1 MIRKLSGFTAVAL
14 LIPVFMLAGCSG
26 NNSGKTTGELKANI
40 AADTAKTGLEIGNRA
55 PELAYTSPDG
65 KTIAL
70 SEFRGKVVLI
80 DFWAGWCMPCRIE
93 NPNLVQVYNT
103 YKDKKLKGG
112 DGFTIYSVSLDLNKE
127 SWTEAINS
135 DGLIWEA
142 HVSDLLG
149 WKSTPASQYQIVSI
163 PANFLIDGD
172 GIIIA
177 KNLRAEALEQALRGL
192 LEDV

>member
-14 LIPVFMLAGCSG
+14 LITVFILAGCSG
-26 NNSGKTTGELKANI
+26 NNSGKTTGETKTNI

-103 YKDKKLKGG
+103 FKDKKLKGG
-112 DGFTIYSVSLDLNKE
+112 DGFTIYSVSLDLNRE
-127 SWTEAINS
+127 SWAEAIKS
-135 DGLIWEA
+135 DGLIWDA

-149 WKSTPASQYQIVSI
+149 WKSIPASQYQIVSI

-177 KNLRAEALEQALRGL
+177 KNLRAEALEQAMKGL